1 MSRCLELASLGWGA
15 VGNGALVGAVLVR
28 DGAIISEGAHLKY
41 GNSHAERHLLE
52 KFDHKIRSTD
62 TLYVNLEPCCPG
74 PGKKNPPCTDILL
87 ERGIRHV
94 VIGMTDP
101 DPRVAGKGI
110 QLLRAQGVIVKGP
123 VLRASCEYLNRG
135 YISLRQRH
143 RPWIIVK
150 SARARDGTIC
160 NADGTTK
167 KITSLQQD
175 VWSHTFLRARVD
187 AILVGV
193 NTTVIDDPILNTR
206 LVQKKFVNSKLTLNR
221 DEENM
226 NTNNDQCNP
235 KRLILDPHLRIPL
248 SAQVVTDDAKH
259 RTMILTSE
267 AATQLRSAKLSQLRD
282 GGIDVRVLPVIDG
295 RFDWNAL
302 WKELITPSGD
312 YHGIASIL
320 VEGGQ
325 RTWDAFNEAGFVDE
339 EVTLMG

>member
-1 MSRCLELASLGWGA
+1 MHRCLELAALGRGF

-28 DGAIISEGAHLKY
+28 DKKIVADGYYSMY
-41 GNSHAERHLLE
+41 GSSHAERQLLE

-74 PGKKNPPCTDILL
+74 PDKKNPPCTDILI

-101 DPRVAGKGI
+101 DPRVAGKGME
-110 QLLRAQGVIVKGP
+110 LLRAQGVTVEGP
-123 VLRASCEYLNRG
+123 FLRAQCEYLNRG
-135 YISLRQRH
+135 YVSLRRRQ
-143 RPWIIVK
+143 RPWIIMK
-150 SARARDGTIC
+150 SARALDGTIC

-167 KITSLQQD
+167 KITSPEQD
-175 VWSHTFLRARVD
+175 AWSHTFLRARVD

-193 NTTVIDDPILNTR
+193 HTIEVDNPILNTR
-206 LVQKKFVNSKLTLNR
+206 LVQKKSDNSNSALKSE
-221 DEENM
+221 DKKM
-226 NTNNDQCNP
+226 NTNIDQYSP
-235 KRLILDPHLRIPL
+235 KRIILDPHLRVPL
-248 SAQVVTDDAKH
+248 TAKVVTDA
-259 RTMILTSE
+259 RNSSTMILTSG
-267 AATQLRSAKLSQLRD
+267 AAAHSESAKMNDLQSR
-282 GGIDVRVLPVIDG
+282 GVDVRVLSVIDG

-312 YHGIASIL
+312 YHGIASLL

-325 RTWDAFNEAGFVDE
+325 RTWDAFKTAGFVDE